1 MKQQNIVVY
10 IAVSVIL
17 AGLFFFVYYRPR
29 AAQLKVV
36 KERRVAIET
45 EVSKLRQKKK
55 EMDRIEQDLKT
66 LQVILKELEAIIPEK
81 REISDILSQFQALAF
96 DSRLNITKIT
106 PRGETSK
113 EFYSEWPIP
122 IEITGNYNNLGVF
135 FDRLSRFS
143 RLFTIEK
150 FAIKALSKQ
159 TEMSTIS
166 ASFTSKT
173 YIFLETPPAPEK
185 TPPKAKGQKPGGKT
199 ATKKGPKS
207 ELEGIT

>member
-1 MKQQNIVVY
+1 MKQQNLVLYIV
-10 IAVSVIL
+10 ISAIL
-17 AGLFFFVYYRPR
+17 AGLFFFVYYLPR
-29 AAQLKVV
+29 AAQLSVV
-36 KERRVAIET
+36 KESRLTIEAEVAN
-45 EVSKLRQKKK
+45 LRQKKR

-66 LQVILKELEAIIPEK
+66 LQVILKDLEAIIPEK
-81 REISDILSQFQALAF
+81 REISDILAQFQQLAF
-96 DSRLNITKIT
+96 DSRLNITKFT
-106 PRGETSK
+106 PRGEVPK

-143 RLFTIEK
+143 RLFTIER
-150 FAIKALSKQ
+150 FSIKALSKQ

-173 YIFLETPPAPEK
+173 YIFLETPPAAVQ
-185 TPPKAKGQKPGGKT
+185 TPNKAKKSAVKP
-199 ATKKGPKS
+199 ASKKGQKS